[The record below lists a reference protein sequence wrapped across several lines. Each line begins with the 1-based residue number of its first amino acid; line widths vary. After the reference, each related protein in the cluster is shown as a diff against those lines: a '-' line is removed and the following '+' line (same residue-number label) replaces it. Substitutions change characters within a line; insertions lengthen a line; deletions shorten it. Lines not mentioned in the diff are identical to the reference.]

1 MCAEVIER
9 FARHRLLER
18 STSCRWGSEPE
29 LAAKVLQGK
38 VNLLMKIMIE
48 TCSKIIS
55 TLLLLNVTVIVMLL
69 SSCYIYSKDY
79 FINDLENCIGGSLQ
93 RKYNNNKFFRIG
105 SSLIRENFQSYE
117 YDIFST
123 FYFFYHTY
131 RIEHF

>member
-55 TLLLLNVTVIVMLL
+55 TLLLLNVTVIVIIFTIVT
-69 SSCYIYSKDY
+69 YILKIIS
-79 FINDLENCIGGSLQ
+79 
-93 RKYNNNKFFRIG
+93 
-105 SSLIRENFQSYE
+105 
-117 YDIFST
+117 
-123 FYFFYHTY
+123 
-131 RIEHF
+131 

>member
-55 TLLLLNVTVIVMLL
+55 T
-69 SSCYIYSKDY
+69 SCHCDCYYLHDSYIYSKDY
-79 FINDLENCIGGSLQ
+79 FINDLENCIGGS
-93 RKYNNNKFFRIG
+93 F
-105 SSLIRENFQSYE
+105 
-117 YDIFST
+117 
-123 FYFFYHTY
+123 
-131 RIEHF
+131 

>member
-55 TLLLLNVTVIVMLL
+55 TLLLLNVTVIVIIFTIVI
-69 SSCYIYSKDY
+69 YILKIIS
-79 FINDLENCIGGSLQ
+79 
-93 RKYNNNKFFRIG
+93 
-105 SSLIRENFQSYE
+105 
-117 YDIFST
+117 
-123 FYFFYHTY
+123 
-131 RIEHF
+131 

>member
-55 TLLLLNVTVIVMLL
+55 TSLLLNVTVIMLL
-69 SSCYIYSKDY
+69 SSVTYILKIIS
-79 FINDLENCIGGSLQ
+79 
-93 RKYNNNKFFRIG
+93 
-105 SSLIRENFQSYE
+105 
-117 YDIFST
+117 
-123 FYFFYHTY
+123 
-131 RIEHF
+131 

>member
-48 TCSKIIS
+48 SKIIS
-55 TLLLLNVTVIVMLL
+55 TSLLLNVTVIVMLL
-69 SSCYIYSKDY
+69 SS
-79 FINDLENCIGGSLQ
+79 
-93 RKYNNNKFFRIG
+93 R
-105 SSLIRENFQSYE
+105 
-117 YDIFST
+117 
-123 FYFFYHTY
+123 
-131 RIEHF
+131 

>member
-55 TLLLLNVTVIVMLL
+55 TLLLLNVTVIAMLL
-69 SSCYIYSKDY
+69 SS
-79 FINDLENCIGGSLQ
+79 
-93 RKYNNNKFFRIG
+93 R
-105 SSLIRENFQSYE
+105 
-117 YDIFST
+117 
-123 FYFFYHTY
+123 
-131 RIEHF
+131 

>member
-55 TLLLLNVTVIVMLL
+55 TSLLLNVTVIVIIFTIVI
-69 SSCYIYSKDY
+69 YILKIIS
-79 FINDLENCIGGSLQ
+79 
-93 RKYNNNKFFRIG
+93 
-105 SSLIRENFQSYE
+105 
-117 YDIFST
+117 
-123 FYFFYHTY
+123 
-131 RIEHF
+131 